1 MYKSSALRN
10 KIAHRMGAS
19 QSPTKNMVS
28 HIHVK
33 RSCRNRIQMTPVN
46 SNGKGANLPCGQR

>member
-1 MYKSSALRN
+1 MYKSSALKN

-19 QSPTKNMVS
+19 QSPTKNIVS

-33 RSCRNRIQMTPVN
+33 RVRRNRIQMMPVN
-46 SNGKGANLPCGQR
+46 PNGKGANPPCGQR